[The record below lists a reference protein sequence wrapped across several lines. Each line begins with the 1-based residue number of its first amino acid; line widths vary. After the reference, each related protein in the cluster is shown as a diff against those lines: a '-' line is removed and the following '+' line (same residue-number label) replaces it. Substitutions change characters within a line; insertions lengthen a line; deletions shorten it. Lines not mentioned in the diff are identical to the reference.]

1 MDNFDINMKTVRFYR
16 SLFHVPPIFCV
27 LLEYMSIKMPK
38 QTNSSNPQEIHVF
51 TWWNFFP
58 DDETHCPTNQKKT
71 WSPNI
76 HGSSPLKRFG
86 SPFLHEAPW
95 WLLWSHGC
103 GSSSVSSTRQSL
115 GMPTT
120 LQGVQRAKNVA
131 VWWRK
136 WYWRWTNCRVEMGDF
151 GRFWVGRCWIRRL
164 RFFNFL
170 GAILFFGSC
179 FFFKLNFWSIQK
191 GVFLSWGN
199 LPTNVTF
206 RKDQVDIFFGVHWL
220 VFSRAFGVLKLGFLL
235 PVVPG

>member
-1 MDNFDINMKTVRFYR
+1 
-16 SLFHVPPIFCV
+16 
-27 LLEYMSIKMPK
+27 MSPYFLCFVG
-38 QTNSSNPQEIHVF
+38 IHVDKNAQANKF
-51 TWWNFFP
+51 IKSTRNPCVHMVEFFPRWWN
-58 DDETHCPTNQKKT
+58 TLSHQLKKT

-151 GRFWVGRCWIRRL
+151 GRFWLGRCWIRRL

-170 GAILFFGSC
+170 GAILFLGV
-179 FFFKLNFWSIQK
+179 
-191 GVFLSWGN
+191 VFLN
-199 LPTNVTF
+199 
-206 RKDQVDIFFGVHWL
+206 
-220 VFSRAFGVLKLGFLL
+220 
-235 PVVPG
+235 